1 MNGDCSAICGDGIVV
16 SSEGC
21 DDANSNNGDGCSS
34 ACQVESNYIC
44 NGTTP
49 SGASEC
55 YLLQIEMTK
64 DATIKASS
72 SNSFTLHFI
81 PGVIISDLFSTID
94 WSQMISIAPD
104 STLQLATISKA
115 VWNPDTGQV

>member
-34 ACQVESNYIC
+34 ACQVENNYVC

-72 SNSFTLHFI
+72 SNSFTLHFV
-81 PGVIISDLFSTID
+81 PDVIISDLFSTID

-104 STLQLATISKA
+104 STLQLATISRA